1 MDSRKDFVN
10 TTSNIEI
17 IKEIDLYNN
26 NSNENKSPIDCE
38 TLKLFTIYGVLMF
51 GCSLFFNSLVVY
63 SFIKNK
69 KLRSPI
75 NILILTITICNIIAT
90 ISEMAMVVPSTY
102 FCRYFK
108 NIINYTKI

>member
-1 MDSRKDFVN
+1 MDSRKYFVN

-17 IKEIDLYNN
+17 IKEIDLYNNNN

-63 SFIKNK
+63 SFIRNK

-75 NILILTITICNIIAT
+75 NMLILTITICNIIAT
-90 ISEMAMVVPSTY
+90 ISEIAMVVPSTY
-102 FCRYFK
+102 FCRYFQK
-108 NIINYTKI
+108 YYNVY

>member
-1 MDSRKDFVN
+1 MDSRKDFVK

-17 IKEIDLYNN
+17 IKEIDLYNNN

-102 FCRYFK
+102 FCKYFK
-108 NIINYTKI
+108 LYT

>member
-102 FCRYFK
+102 FCKYFK
-108 NIINYTKI
+108 NIINNILR